1 MSPIDLRIFKQLI
14 PQSYSKLMKTDEV
27 KKVDTIIVDKVDSQS
42 EEKVPQKDDVEKNA
56 DM

>member
-1 MSPIDLRIFKQLI
+1 
-14 PQSYSKLMKTDEV
+14 MKTDEV